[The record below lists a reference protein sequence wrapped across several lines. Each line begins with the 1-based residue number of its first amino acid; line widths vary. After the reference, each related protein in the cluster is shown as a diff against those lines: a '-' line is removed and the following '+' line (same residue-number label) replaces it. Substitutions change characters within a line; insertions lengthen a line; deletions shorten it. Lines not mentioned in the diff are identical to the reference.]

1 MASTTYTNRT
11 VAWIVSRRR
20 EQHWHFLH
28 GLAFGTQVGRGFPR
42 AKSLTDHT
50 RICMVKEARGER
62 FQSAMFDFSS
72 SGLSK
77 KLRHVTGCGID
88 VLLALFFFW
97 TFFFFSSME
106 NDVRASR
113 SDGHLATVTA
123 AHWQKALAME
133 RGGARNGMSRPL
145 LDGFL
150 LQV

>member
-1 MASTTYTNRT
+1 
-11 VAWIVSRRR
+11 
-20 EQHWHFLH
+20 
-28 GLAFGTQVGRGFPR
+28 
-42 AKSLTDHT
+42 
-50 RICMVKEARGER
+50 MVKEARGER